1 MKQITANMAGT
12 VLNVL
17 VEAGADVSAGQ
28 EVVMLESMKME
39 IPIETLA
46 GGKVKEIS
54 VQPGD
59 FVNEGDLLLTLE
71 D

>member
-17 VEAGADVSAGQ
+17 VQNGAEVADGQ

-39 IPIETLA
+39 IPIEAAVT
-46 GGKVKEIS
+46 GKVKEIS

-59 FVNEGDLLLTLE
+59 FVNEGDLLITLE